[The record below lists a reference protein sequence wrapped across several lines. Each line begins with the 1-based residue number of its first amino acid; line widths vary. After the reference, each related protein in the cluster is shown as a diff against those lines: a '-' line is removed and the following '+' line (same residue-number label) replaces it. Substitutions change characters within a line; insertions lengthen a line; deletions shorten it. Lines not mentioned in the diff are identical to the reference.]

1 MRNCE
6 AVQKLTKPIIFL
18 LIGFLL
24 LLTGCKNDNKLKTP
38 SNLAITEDEY
48 LVWDEVPN
56 ATNYSI
62 YIKKNDKTEVYD
74 STINKLDVFEI
85 MDEVGK
91 YEFNVLAYDDNS
103 KYLDSDYSQTIDYEI
118 KSQLDNLE
126 FKLTNNTYDL
136 SIKEPTKI
144 VGKLIIPEI
153 FNGKKVDCS
162 KRISFNRC
170 DNMTSIILPD
180 TISKSSLFVDC
191 DNLRRIKLS
200 NGCKK
205 LETWTIKDC
214 NLLTELRIP
223 DEVTTFSQEAICSN
237 KSLKKVYIGQNVSK
251 IDLRNFFNC
260 DSLDTILIDEN
271 NIVYYSLDN
280 CILKKDDNSILYG
293 NKNSKIPALS
303 NNIENYAFIGCGLE
317 ELIIPSHIKTVGYSA
332 FAGCEKLKKVV
343 IEEGISEIKNAFMNC
358 GSLEEITIPNSLKT
372 LGKDFFT
379 GLKSLKKINL
389 SDNNDKF
396 LVDGNCFIQKDNNKL
411 LFAMP
416 NAVIPNCVKS
426 IGFEAFSQTNLKVII
441 IPDTVEE
448 IDECAFRNSK
458 IEEIKF
464 GSGLKK
470 IGNSAFE
477 YCSNLREV
485 IFNDALEEIGSYAFD
500 NCYQLESA
508 SLPATLKVVGDRSF
522 YNCISSIVLHK
533 TIEKVG
539 EYAFKY
545 CTLYTDFE
553 PDELREFKL
562 KNRPFPDTPF
572 EYHGFSDCSIVY
584 CCDLQDDYVYS
595 YTYYHYFEKIG
606 NESFS
611 HSSISIMSLGEILF
625 MTPYREGYE
634 FVGFTTMEYSNN
646 VEYEPVLIE
655 NTFEVSNY
663 ESLLLYKKSYFIPLD
678 YSFISAIE
686 YNKVLYTVWK
696 KVD

>member
-6 AVQKLTKPIIFL
+6 AVQKLTKPIIFI

-24 LLTGCKNDNKLKTP
+24 LLTGCKNDDNKLKIP
-38 SNLAITEDEY
+38 SNLAVTEDEY

-153 FNGKKVDCS
+153 INGKKVDCS

-180 TISKSSLFVDC
+180 TISKSSFFVDC

-205 LETWTIKDC
+205 LETMTIKDC

-237 KSLKKVYIGQNVSK
+237 KSLKKVYIGKNVSK
-251 IDLRNFFNC
+251 IDLRNFSNC

-271 NIVYYSLDN
+271 NIAYYSLDN

-303 NNIENYAFIGCGLE
+303 NNIENCAFTGCGLE

-343 IEEGISEIKNAFMNC
+343 IEEGISEIENAFMNC

-372 LGKDFFT
+372 LGKDFFA

-416 NAVIPNCVKS
+416 NATIPNYIKT
-426 IGFEAFSQTNLKVII
+426 IGYISFSVTNLKEII
-441 IPDTVEE
+441 IPDSVEE
-448 IDECAFRNSK
+448 IEDSAFRKTN
-458 IEEIKF
+458 IEKVVF
-464 GSGLKK
+464 GLNVKK
-470 IGNSAFE
+470 IGASAFE
-477 YCSNLREV
+477 YCPNLKKV
-485 IFNDALEEIGSYAFD
+485 ILNDCLEEIQSSAFY
-500 NCYQLESA
+500 NCYQLEGL
-508 SLPATLKVVGDRSF
+508 SLPESVKRIGDSAF
-522 YNCISSIVLHK
+522 YNCICSVVLHK
-533 TIEKVG
+533 TIEKIGYYGFYGCAV
-539 EYAFKY
+539 
-545 CTLYTDFE
+545 YTDFDYKE
-553 PDELREFKL
+553 YIEFLKKNNPYPDNPGFFQCLEFC
-562 KNRPFPDTPF
+562 PIFF
-572 EYHGFSDCSIVY
+572 
-584 CCDLQDDYVYS
+584 CCDIKDNYVYLHT
-595 YTYYHYFEKIG
+595 YTYSPASEYNVGSAITGKPT
-606 NESFS
+606 
-611 HSSISIMSLGEILF
+611 LVV
-625 MTPYREGYE
+625 PYREGYE
-634 FVGFTTMEYSNN
+634 FVGFSTVEGSSVVEYEPILVKNEFEILGYDTVIIYKKEYYMPFDNRIYSNN
-646 VEYEPVLIE
+646 VDRTI
-655 NTFEVSNY
+655 
-663 ESLLLYKKSYFIPLD
+663 
-678 YSFISAIE
+678 
-686 YNKVLYTVWK
+686 VLYSIWK